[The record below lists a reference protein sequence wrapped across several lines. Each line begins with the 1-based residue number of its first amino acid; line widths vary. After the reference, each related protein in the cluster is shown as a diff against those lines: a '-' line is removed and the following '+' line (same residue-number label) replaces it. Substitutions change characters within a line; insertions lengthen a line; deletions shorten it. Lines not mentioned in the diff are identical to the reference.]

1 MNQWYDM
8 YKGKSINTLFTM
20 GFNSW
25 SHRIICLFTL
35 SYNLAAEL
43 QYYNVF
49 QLQQKLYK
57 IVLSWSSKKKEK
69 KDCLF
74 ISYLHLICFFN
85 EKWYIYNNFITFY
98 NKY

>member
-1 MNQWYDM
+1 M
-8 YKGKSINTLFTM
+8 YRDKSINTLFTM

-25 SHRIICLFTL
+25 GHRIICLFTL

-57 IVLSWSSKKKEK
+57 IVFLS
-69 KDCLF
+69 
-74 ISYLHLICFFN
+74 LICTWYVFF
-85 EKWYIYNNFITFY
+85 FICCFV
-98 NKY
+98 